1 MNSLISYK
9 IRIRLDFMTSKMIE
23 NDFPVIEISQ
33 LAVPERSSYKPIYQ
47 MSKWFARRSSAI
59 FRAILLST
67 TFNSSENFMEK
78 FYTEES
84 LSNVTILDP
93 FMGGGTT
100 IIEGLRLGMN
110 CIGIDINPV
119 AWFIT
124 KTESELVD
132 INYLMSHITKCEKKL
147 AESVK
152 KWYTTACPV
161 CSKSAD
167 IIYTH
172 WVKQITCNTCNS
184 HVPLFR
190 DFIIAYMV
198 NEAVLLCP
206 SCFTSF
212 SSSAPTNNKI
222 KCPECEYSFVP
233 KKGFRTGRNSCNCSE
248 CGNPIEI
255 LKSIRSEKKP
265 LASKA
270 FAIEGFCPHCFK
282 IGNKKT
288 KLAKSRYKFI
298 KSVSEAD
305 IDLYQQAVKY
315 WANNSKQFLWP
326 KQKIPIGSTTKVLY
340 NHRYTRW
347 FELFNDRQLLALSMI
362 LTYIQKVTDSRI
374 QEMLLAAFIN
384 LLNHNNVFT
393 RYSPKGQKVEGIF
406 ARHDF
411 HPLSTYAENNVW
423 GTKYGRGTWKKCL
436 NRLIAGKKYN
446 TTPYNFKRHKLGN
459 EKIIREKV
467 KIGKIDGKLFEGN
480 INCFPGEQS
489 NLLLLCQDSEDI
501 LEFNTPVDLIISD
514 PPYADNVNYSEL
526 SDYMYSWIRL
536 VLKDR
541 YDCFTPFDTPKE
553 GEAIESDRRHIDY
566 YTKLAAI
573 FKSCKKHL
581 KSEGLFIFTFHH
593 SSSDT
598 WFKIAEVLNN
608 SGFQVVKTHAIP
620 SEAPNV
626 LNIKNKKAVS
636 YDLIIV
642 CKKMIDE
649 QKQVINMTEF
659 MKHLEKNYLDRLRS
673 YWKEGLIIKGMDLI
687 VVFFGEF
694 YVLISKF
701 QPIEESRN
709 PLQFS
714 IISKE
719 CKALLQTL
727 NKNP

>member
-1 MNSLISYK
+1 
-9 IRIRLDFMTSKMIE
+9 MIE

-67 TFNSSENFMEK
+67 NFNNSMNFMEK

-132 INYLMSHITKCEKKL
+132 INHLMSHIAKCEKKL
-147 AESVK
+147 AKSVK

-172 WVKQITCNTCNS
+172 WVKEITCNKCDS
-184 HVPLFR
+184 QVPLFR
-190 DFIIAYMV
+190 DFIIGYIV
-198 NEAVLLCP
+198 NEAILLCP

-212 SSSAPTNNKI
+212 SSSANVNNKI

-233 KKGFRTGRNSCNCSE
+233 KNGYRTGRNSCNCSE

-265 LASKA
+265 LSSKA
-270 FAIEGFCPHCFK
+270 FAIEGYCPHCFE
-282 IGNKKT
+282 IGDRSS

-298 KSVSEAD
+298 KSVSKVD

-315 WANNSKQFLWP
+315 WDNNSEQFLWP

-347 FELFNDRQLLALSMI
+347 FELFNERQLLALSTI
-362 LTYIQKVTDSRI
+362 LTYLQKVTDIQI
-374 QEMLLAAFIN
+374 QELFLAAFIN

-423 GTKYGRGTWKKCL
+423 GTKYGRGTWEKCL
-436 NRLIAGKKYN
+436 NRLLAGKKYN
-446 TTPYNFKRHKLGN
+446 ISPYNFKRNAGGN
-459 EKIIREKV
+459 KKIQRDKV
-467 KIGKIDGKLFEGN
+467 IVGKINGKLFKGETN
-480 INCFPGEQS
+480 SFPDDKS
-489 NLLLLCQDSEDI
+489 NLLLLCKDSEDI
-501 LEFNTPVDLIISD
+501 PDFKNPVDLVISD

-526 SDYMYSWIRL
+526 SDFMYSWIRL
-536 VLKDR
+536 VLKDK
-541 YDCFTPFDTPKE
+541 YDYFTPFETPKD
-553 GEAIESDRRHIDY
+553 GEAIESDRKHVDY

-573 FKSCKKHL
+573 FKKCKNHL
-581 KSEGLFIFTFHH
+581 KPTGLLIFTFHH

-598 WFKIAEVLNN
+598 WFKMAEVINI
-608 SGFQVVKTHAIP
+608 SGFYVVKTHAIP

-626 LNIKNKKAVS
+626 LNIKNKKAIS

-642 CKKMIDE
+642 CKKTTDK
-649 QKQVINMTEF
+649 QKHELSMMEF
-659 MKHLEKNYLDRLRS
+659 MKLLERNYLDRLRS
-673 YWKEGLIIKGMDLI
+673 YREEGVIIKGMDLI

-694 YVLISKF
+694 FVLISEF
-701 QPIEESRN
+701 QPIGDSRE

-714 IISKE
+714 IISKQ
-719 CKALLQTL
+719 CKTLLQTININQL
-727 NKNP
+727 